1 MSKCIVCILSD
12 SYINVKS
19 LVSSLLC
26 YTIKRRLKIKKKKV
40 KMQSKNK
47 KFDKNNDAKKRAYLF
62 GLEIIYFIRSLP
74 KDIATQI
81 IARQLIRSAT
91 SLRANIIEAQ
101 ASSSR
106 KDFKNFLNH
115 ALKSANETKF
125 WLCLIKDSVKSKKEK
140 TIKLL
145 DEANQLSNIL
155 GKSIITLKR

>member
-1 MSKCIVCILSD
+1 
-12 SYINVKS
+12 
-19 LVSSLLC
+19 
-26 YTIKRRLKIKKKKV
+26 LKIKKKKV

>member
-1 MSKCIVCILSD
+1 
-12 SYINVKS
+12 
-19 LVSSLLC
+19 
-26 YTIKRRLKIKKKKV
+26 
-40 KMQSKNK
+40 MQSKNK